1 MRLSHMPLSLRVPV
15 LAAGLMVLVGLV
27 ASQQVL
33 AALGTVQDARLR
45 ELARLHIDGL
55 SVALGPFVLRKD
67 VWEVFDTQ
75 IERAHV

>member
-1 MRLSHMPLSLRVPV
+1 MRLLQMPLSLRVP
-15 LAAGLMVLVGLV
+15 LMAAGLMVLVGLA

-33 AALGTVQDARLR
+33 SALGAVQDARLR

-67 VWEVFDTQ
+67 VWEVFDTLD
-75 IERAHV
+75 RA